1 MRVLIVFLGFFS
13 SMVFASQ
20 ECVQEVKVNDKS
32 LVLNKTTRAEVEKIF
47 GAAQESKNLYEVPYY
62 ELCYKVN
69 GGDASLMFGF
79 QSGSDLLR
87 SVQMGVWNSALDE
100 RIRCSESPLNQI
112 SLNNKMLGQEE
123 KKSTDGTQVL
133 MRHCTIRKVD
143 RAFSGIL
150 VESGVYLIDLE

>member
-1 MRVLIVFLGFFS
+1 MRVLIFVLGFLS
-13 SMVFASQ
+13 SMVLASQ
-20 ECVQEVKVNDKS
+20 ECVQEVKVNDSS

-47 GAAQESKNLYEVPYY
+47 GAARKSKNLYEVPYY
-62 ELCYKVN
+62 NLCYKVN

-79 QSGSDLLR
+79 QADSDLLR

-100 RIRCSESPLNQI
+100 RIHCAESPLNQI
-112 SLNNKMLGQEE
+112 SLNNKVLGQGE

-133 MRHCTIRKVD
+133 MKHCTIRKVD

-150 VESGVYLIDLE
+150 VDSGVYLIDLE

>member
-1 MRVLIVFLGFFS
+1 MRALIVFLGFLS
-13 SMVFASQ
+13 SMAFASQ
-20 ECVQEVKVNDKS
+20 ECVQDVKINNS
-32 LVLNKTTRAEVEKIF
+32 ILVLNKTTRAEVEKIF
-47 GAAQESKNLYEVPYY
+47 GAAQESKNLYETPYY
-62 ELCYKVN
+62 DLCYKVN

-112 SLNNKMLGQEE
+112 SLNDKVLGQAE

-133 MRHCTIRKVD
+133 MQHCTIRKVD

-150 VESGVYLIDLE
+150 VDSGVYLIDLE